1 MQSLESQPTF
11 QRSIATLFIVEEQA
25 EQETNGRQVASRANF
40 RPCLWELQTR
50 LYEEA

>member
-1 MQSLESQPTF
+1 MQSIESQPKF
-11 QRSIATLFIVEEQA
+11 RRSIATFTVEEQA